1 MAKIIENE
9 LTNKGE
15 EQLDFEKDPQHI
27 VGDLICALQ
36 GFDSVANRQCLNVIK
51 PKLEAWLQTKLV
63 TIREVVSRAIQ
74 FETWT
79 PISESQMNSESVVN
93 VFFMLAETLENLY
106 DFIGR
111 DIFVRWAKCI

>member
-1 MAKIIENE
+1 MARMIENE

-15 EQLDFEKDPQHI
+15 DQLDFEKDPQHI

-74 FETWT
+74 FETWR
-79 PISESQMNSESVVN
+79 PISEVN
-93 VFFMLAETLENLY
+93 NGYYASFY
-106 DFIGR
+106 R
-111 DIFVRWAKCI
+111 VR